1 MSLVHFAA
9 AVGTYRS
16 LPLRL
21 HIAIGAVTCVAKMM
35 LMLVAS
41 LGLFSDNSSF
51 PVLIIPDSQLEG
63 IGT

>member
-9 AVGTYRS
+9 AVDTDRG

-21 HIAIGAVTCVAKMM
+21 HITIGAVTCVAMMM

-41 LGLFSDNSSF
+41 LGLFSDYSSF
-51 PVLIIPDSQLEG
+51 PVLIIPDSQLES